1 MTHVTADVATE
12 SRPALA
18 GLAEDLVGQGR
29 PREEAIA
36 EIVKAAEAKPDQ
48 LRDAK
53 TWWVRRMHRWRWN
66 DYTGVHVLAI
76 LEEALARVAP
86 LTPAARR

>member
-1 MTHVTADVATE
+1 MTDVTGNAATE
-12 SRPALA
+12 NRPALA
-18 GLAEDLVGQGR
+18 GLAEDLVRQGR

-36 EIVKAAEAKPDQ
+36 EIVKVAEARPDE
-48 LRDAK
+48 LLNAK
-53 TWWVRRMHRWRWN
+53 TWWVRQMPRWRWN

>member
-1 MTHVTADVATE
+1 MSRGAD
-12 SRPALA
+12 SPPALA
-18 GLAEDLVGQGR
+18 GLAEGMVREGR

-36 EIVKAAEAKPDQ
+36 AMVKAAEARPDE

-53 TWWVRRMHRWRWN
+53 TWWVRRMPRLRWD

-76 LEEALARVAP
+76 LEEALARVLP
-86 LTPAARR
+86 LIPATRR